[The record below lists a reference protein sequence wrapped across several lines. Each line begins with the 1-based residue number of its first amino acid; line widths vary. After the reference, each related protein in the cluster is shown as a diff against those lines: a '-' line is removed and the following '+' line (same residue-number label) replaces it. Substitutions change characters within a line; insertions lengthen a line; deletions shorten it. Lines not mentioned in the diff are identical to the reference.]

1 MSKIFS
7 HLKIHISVILN
18 KQLYEF
24 VKVLVFM
31 WIITVCIYIQC
42 DALVC
47 KH

>member
-1 MSKIFS
+1 MSKILS
-7 HLKIHISVILN
+7 HLKMYISVILN
-18 KQLYEF
+18 KQLYEY

-31 WIITVCIYIQC
+31 WITACIYIQC